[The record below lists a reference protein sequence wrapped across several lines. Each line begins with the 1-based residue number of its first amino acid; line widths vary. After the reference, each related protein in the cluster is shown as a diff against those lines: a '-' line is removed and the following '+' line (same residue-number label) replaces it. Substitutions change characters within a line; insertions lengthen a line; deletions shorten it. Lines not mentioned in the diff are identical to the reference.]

1 MSFSYNST
9 TIRLPFNGIHGTL
22 QQQQQL
28 SKNFSQHLQHFQQQ
42 QQQQQRFQHLQQ
54 QQQQQQQQHLLLLQ
68 QQQQWWWLLQVFRE
82 ILCLPYT

>member
-1 MSFSYNST
+1 MFISDN
-9 TIRLPFNGIHGTL
+9 NK
-22 QQQQQL
+22 Q
-28 SKNFSQHLQHFQQQ
+28 QHFQHFQ

-54 QQQQQQQQHLLLLQ
+54 QQQQRFQHLQ